1 MEVVVRQ
8 AEIADLDKLMAFEQG
23 VIEAERPF
31 DATLRR
37 DFVRYYDMETML
49 AAPDIRVVVAEVDGE
64 LVGSGYARIEEA
76 KPYLKHDQHSY
87 MGFMYTVPEYRGK
100 GINRKIIEAL
110 EEWSLAQRVTEIR
123 LEVYVENA
131 SAIRAYE
138 KIGFSGSIL
147 KMRKGLSDE
156 NTN

>member
-1 MEVVVRQ
+1 MKVVVRQ
-8 AEIADLDKLMAFEQG
+8 AEIADLDKLLAFEQG

-37 DFVRYYDMETML
+37 DFVRYYDMKAML

-64 LVGSGYARIEEA
+64 LVGSGYARIEES
-76 KPYLKHDQHSY
+76 KPYLKHDRHSY

-100 GINRKIIEAL
+100 GVNRKIIEAL
-110 EEWSLAQRVTEIR
+110 EEWSQARGVTEIR

-138 KIGFSGSIL
+138 KIGFAGSIL
-147 KMRKGLSDE
+147 KMSKSLSE
-156 NTN
+156 S